1 MNHTIRGRVR
11 GSRQAGGGIQRAC
24 VRAGRTDGLPVRC
37 GAVPCRAVP
46 CRRVSCAFAVG
57 VVGWACSPAPLLLRP
72 RDDGKRTLEDFSSIN
87 FNSIL

>member
-37 GAVPCRAVP
+37 RAVPCRAV
-46 CRRVSCAFAVG
+46 VSLVLLPLALLVG
-57 VVGWACSPAPLLLRP
+57 RARLLPYCCVQETTVNAL
-72 RDDGKRTLEDFSSIN
+72 
-87 FNSIL
+87 